1 MLGLR
6 IFSSCGL
13 PHSGQRVPRQCMH
26 KPVCSHVLHDSVKRA
41 CKESRRKA
49 SVCQAG
55 SRSPETYV
63 TLLQD
68 ACQADDWLKA
78 FELITEAKVLDL
90 QLPTQALEA
99 AVQALARGGQAQ
111 RSADLLNKLFEA
123 EGSQPSADTILAVLE
138 AWAVAKDAGQ
148 AKALLEV
155 LEQRHLTGLEGT
167 GALGRARNLVVRVL
181 AATGNAWEA
190 ADMLDEYLK
199 LQSQQ
204 DKQTLILFD
213 TYSVV
218 VHALVKIGEAER
230 ANEMLESRDYLQE

>member
-55 SRSPETYV
+55 SRSPGVFSVFQRFPST
-63 TLLQD
+63 QH
-68 ACQADDWLKA
+68 AS
-78 FELITEAKVLDL
+78 
-90 QLPTQALEA
+90 LPA
-99 AVQALARGGQAQ
+99 GGQAQ

-148 AKALLEV
+148 AKALLE
-155 LEQRHLTGLEGT
+155 EDAEGGIAPENVIPVRRVFT
-167 GALGRARNLVVRVL
+167 FALDDRL
-181 AATGNAWEA
+181 
-190 ADMLDEYLK
+190 
-199 LQSQQ
+199 
-204 DKQTLILFD
+204 
-213 TYSVV
+213 
-218 VHALVKIGEAER
+218 
-230 ANEMLESRDYLQE
+230 